1 MLYIFEMANNHQG
14 SVSHAKLIIDKFS
27 SVAKSSKINAGIK
40 FQFRQLD
47 TFIHPDYHQSDLKF
61 VKRFN
66 STRLDKDQFSEVIEY
81 ARSKDLKIIATPFDN
96 ESIPWLS
103 DLNVDIVKIASCSCD
118 DWPLLKEVATINKK
132 IIISTAGVDID
143 HLQKVHN
150 LFDKNQ
156 RDFAF
161 MHCVGEYPT
170 PPSTADMLRITRL
183 QEQFPHNEIGFS
195 THESPLEKSLAPT
208 AVAMGCTI
216 IEKHVGVATD
226 TVGLNEYSNS
236 PQQMLEQ
243 IKEIQYVESALR
255 GKSTIQKST
264 LKDLKRGA
272 YLKRDIPSGEKIS
285 YDDLYFALPVIEGQ
299 ADASMADN
307 EWGWIKR
314 KDNVVG
320 KTLTKG
326 LSANE
331 PLLLE
336 SLEDTTIPSG
346 AMESLKEQVI
356 SLLNT
361 ANVTITSKDSI
372 ELSCH
377 YGIQNFLNT
386 GAVIIDKVNRQYCK
400 KIIVMLPGQAHP
412 VHHHIKKEEAFELLH
427 GDCKISLNGKE
438 KNLVK
443 GVPQLIPRKVN
454 HSFRTEGGCVVEEI
468 STTHHRGDSVYEDPR
483 INQLEVAD
491 RKIKITFFGDDK

>member
-1 MLYIFEMANNHQG
+1 MFYIFEMANNHQG
-14 SVSHAKLIIDKFS
+14 SVSHAKLIIDEFS
-27 SVAKSSKINAGIK
+27 KVAKDSNINAGIK

-47 TFIHPDYHQSDLKF
+47 TFIHPSYQQSDLKF

-118 DWPLLKEVATINKK
+118 DWTLLKEVATINKK
-132 IIISTAGVDID
+132 IIISTAGVDIS
-143 HLQKVHN
+143 HLKKVHN
-150 LFDKNQ
+150 LFEKNQ

-216 IEKHVGVATD
+216 IEKHVGVETD
-226 TVGLNEYSNS
+226 TISLNGYSNN
-236 PQQMLEQ
+236 PQQMSEQ
-243 IKEIQYVESALR
+243 IKEIQYVEAALN
-255 GKSTIQKST
+255 GKSSTQKNT

-272 YLKRDIPSGEKIS
+272 YLKRDISPGETIS
-285 YDDLYFALPVIEGQ
+285 YDDLYFALPVSEGQ
-299 ADASMADN
+299 ADASMADD
-307 EWGWIKR
+307 EWGWVKR
-314 KDNVVG
+314 KDNIVG
-320 KTLTKG
+320 KTLVKEV
-326 LSANE
+326 SAND
-331 PLLLE
+331 PLFLDC
-336 SLEDTTIPSG
+336 LEDAIIPAG
-346 AMESLKEQVI
+346 AIESLKGSVL
-356 SLLNT
+356 SLLND
-361 ANVTITSKDSI
+361 ANVTITPKDSV

-377 YGIQNFLNT
+377 YGIENFLNT
-386 GAVIIDKVNRQYCK
+386 GAVIIDKVNREYCK
-400 KIIVMLPGQAHP
+400 KIIVMLPGQSHP
-412 VHHHIKKEEAFELLH
+412 AHHHIKKEEAFELLH
-427 GDCKISLNGKE
+427 GDCNISLNDKE
-438 KNLVK
+438 RELAK
-443 GVPQLIPRKVN
+443 GVPQLIPRKVK
-454 HSFRTEGGCVVEEI
+454 HSFRTESGCVIEEI
-468 STTHHRGDSVYEDPR
+468 STTHYRGDSVYEDPK